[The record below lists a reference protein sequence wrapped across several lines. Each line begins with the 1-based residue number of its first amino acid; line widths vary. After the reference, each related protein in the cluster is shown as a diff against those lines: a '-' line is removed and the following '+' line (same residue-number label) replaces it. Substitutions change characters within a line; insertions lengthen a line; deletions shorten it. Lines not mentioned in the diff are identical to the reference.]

1 MKYRYTISIHNFRYK
16 KDNQIQQTINSLE
29 HSVVG
34 GSLEQGAGEGRA
46 GHSRVREVGPWSEGL
61 GKSGW
66 EADRITPFPPP
77 RPPGQLWYLLGRPV
91 QKPISSVCQAAG
103 GEQQLLSRAASSATA
118 AALSAPWWQ
127 RLVTACNWTFSIRSA
142 VLTGHCQFP
151 FSTRRSG
158 KNWTPDNPTH

>member
-34 GSLEQGAGEGRA
+34 ASLEQGAGEGRA

-61 GKSGW
+61 GKSGS

-91 QKPISSVCQAAG
+91 QKPISSVCQAVG
-103 GEQQLLSRAASSATA
+103 GWGGRAAA
-118 AALSAPWWQ
+118 AERSCFFSNSCCSF
-127 RLVTACNWTFSIRSA
+127 RSLVAEAGYCM
-142 VLTGHCQFP
+142 
-151 FSTRRSG
+151 
-158 KNWTPDNPTH
+158 